1 MDHVSNIYITN
12 FSLGHTPYAG
22 GVFRCKLVIDNEFP

>member
-12 FSLGHTPYAG
+12 FSLDHTPYAG